1 MPQDNLHTLITS
13 LSQLPQVEAVALG
26 GSHTVNM
33 HDALSDY
40 DLYVY
45 TSAEIPIKI
54 REKITEESCDYIE
67 LNNQFWETED
77 DGILKNGTEIDIIYR
92 SLAWL
97 DQQLSHIVFNHQAS
111 VGYSSCFWFN
121 LLNSHITFD
130 REQQL
135 NKLKSKYSI
144 PYPEALAKNIVAK
157 NAPLLSSS
165 IACYPKQIEKAI
177 KRNDRISVNHR
188 VAAYLASYFDVLFA
202 INKLPHPG
210 EKRMLTYSQARCS
223 LLPEGMSE
231 DINAI
236 LDLAAN
242 NDLNLISLLKE
253 NSEKLL
259 QLA

>member
-1 MPQDNLHTLITS
+1 MSQDYLHSLITS
-13 LSQLPQVEAVALG
+13 LSQLPQVEAVAIG

-33 HDALSDY
+33 HDELSDY

-45 TSAEIPIKI
+45 TTADIPIKI
-54 REKITEESCDYIE
+54 REKITKENCDYIE

-77 DGILKNGTEIDIIYR
+77 DGILKNGVEVEVIYR
-92 SLAWL
+92 SLNWL
-97 DQQLSHIVFNHQAS
+97 DQQLSTTVLDHQAS
-111 VGYSSCFWFN
+111 VGYSTCFWFN

-130 REQQL
+130 KQQQL
-135 NKLKSKYSI
+135 NQLKSKYSLS
-144 PYPEALAKNIVAK
+144 YPEKLAKNIIAK
-157 NAPLLSSS
+157 NAPLLFHS

-210 EKRMLTYSQARCS
+210 EKRMLTYSQSRCS
-223 LLPEGMSE
+223 ILPESMYE
-231 DINAI
+231 EINTI
-236 LDLAAN
+236 LDLAAS
-242 NDLNLISLLKE
+242 NDTKLIALLHE

-259 QLA
+259 QLT